1 MEFGIHS
8 LNTCMGTYHRVHQV
22 NHPPTTVMLPTFIS
36 RIPASSSFT
45 VSHSARKGPAG
56 PRPFLGFQS
65 DHLPLWAGW
74 FRTGRAGW
82 RSSGWWCRPV
92 SSSPPPYSPTWW
104 TTFRTLSVCLYC
116 WMKLPCN
123 VNPKRNKT
131 PSQKPVVQVCC
142 FITDTSRDHCL
153 CSPNDLL
160 PDLLLLR
167 VPDAPLRTPD
177 ERNGCLHAQNL

>member
-1 MEFGIHS
+1 
-8 LNTCMGTYHRVHQV
+8 
-22 NHPPTTVMLPTFIS
+22 MLSTFIS

-56 PRPFLGFQS
+56 PRPFLGILS

-92 SSSPPPYSPTWW
+92 SSSPPPCSPTWW

-116 WMKLPCN
+116 WMKLPRN
-123 VNPKRNKT
+123 VSPKGKKT
-131 PSQKPVVQVCC
+131 PSQK
-142 FITDTSRDHCL
+142 TSGSSLLFYHQFFVWSL

-167 VPDAPLRTPD
+167 VPDAPLRTPE
-177 ERNGCLHAQNL
+177 ERNGCMHARNF